1 MNFDNSIRNILTD
14 SKALEAKIS
23 NFRSN
28 ILQKDDFLI
37 FEKNQFD
44 LFIDPRLSLFA
55 YSTLYFAR
63 NELRVHVKCSALGP
77 LLH

>member
-37 FEKNQFD
+37 
-44 LFIDPRLSLFA
+44 
-55 YSTLYFAR
+55 AR
-63 NELRVHVKCSALGP
+63 RGWPGGGELRG
-77 LLH
+77 

>member
-14 SKALEAKIS
+14 SKDLEAKIS

-37 FEKNQFD
+37 FEKNQ
-44 LFIDPRLSLFA
+44 LRFIYR
-55 YSTLYFAR
+55 
-63 NELRVHVKCSALGP
+63 
-77 LLH
+77 